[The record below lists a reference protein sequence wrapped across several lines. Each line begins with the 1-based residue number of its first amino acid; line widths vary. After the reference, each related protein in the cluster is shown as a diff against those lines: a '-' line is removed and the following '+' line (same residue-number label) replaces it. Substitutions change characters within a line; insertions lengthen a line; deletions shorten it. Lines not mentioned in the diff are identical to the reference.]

1 MERLRLKKLLQW
13 KNKPAR
19 KPLIIRGARQTGKTW
34 LMMEFGSRFYNAVA
48 YLNLEKSEILSE
60 VFHSGYDIKRIIR
73 ALELETGIT
82 IEPDNTLII
91 LDEIQTIP
99 KAITSLK
106 YFCEDAPEYHVI
118 AAGSLLGV
126 AMHNNVSFPLG
137 KVEFMDLYPLN
148 FTEFLYACG
157 DERFVEL
164 MQKEDWEMLSV
175 FRTNLTNRLKEYYL
189 TGGMPEAV
197 KAFTEGKGW
206 QEVRD
211 IQKKILSAY
220 ELDFLKHA
228 PFATVP
234 RIRMIWNSVLAQLA
248 KENKKFIYGLI
259 KEGSRARDYEGA
271 ISWLTDCGQVYK
283 IHRVNKPGLPLKAY
297 EDQGAFK
304 LYIVDVGLLSA
315 MGNLDH
321 KVLLEKNTLLTEFKG
336 ALTEQFVLQQLI
348 SEDRF
353 SIHYWSSEKSTSEV
367 DFILQYKNEILP
379 LEVKAEENLHAKS
392 LKVYA
397 EKFSPTKAY
406 RTSMS
411 DYRQQDW
418 LVNWPL
424 YAINALLNE
433 TP

>member
-348 SEDRF
+348 KR
-353 SIHYWSSEKSTSEV
+353 
-367 DFILQYKNEILP
+367 NP
-379 LEVKAEENLHAKS
+379 LNRII
-392 LKVYA
+392 
-397 EKFSPTKAY
+397 P
-406 RTSMS
+406 
-411 DYRQQDW
+411 
-418 LVNWPL
+418 N
-424 YAINALLNE
+424 
-433 TP
+433 